1 MSRQFLK
8 VSDDVSCLSKV
19 HDWQAAAP
27 EAAEASKRAEAM
39 NPSSI
44 MEQYGE
50 QYQQQHWQQ
59 YSEQYLK
66 YVNIE
71 GLEVTSVGIV
81 LSLTLAVGAAAPRV
95 RRESTWLRRG
105 IRLLLCC
112 GGLKLTGLLCL
123 SAPFYRS
130 AFHSACLAFTA
141 HFAVLSLP
149 CTTDTASGSDR
160 GVDLVTWNTDST
172 HAGGKM
178 F

>member
-8 VSDDVSCLSKV
+8 VSADVSCLSKV

-71 GLEVTSVGIV
+71 GLEVMS
-81 LSLTLAVGAAAPRV
+81 
-95 RRESTWLRRG
+95 E
-105 IRLLLCC
+105 
-112 GGLKLTGLLCL
+112 
-123 SAPFYRS
+123 
-130 AFHSACLAFTA
+130 
-141 HFAVLSLP
+141 
-149 CTTDTASGSDR
+149 
-160 GVDLVTWNTDST
+160 DL
-172 HAGGKM
+172 

>member
-50 QYQQQHWQQ
+50 QYWQQYQQQYWQQ

-81 LSLTLAVGAAAPRV
+81 LSLTLAVGAAAPRA

-105 IRLLLCC
+105 IRL
-112 GGLKLTGLLCL
+112 
-123 SAPFYRS
+123 
-130 AFHSACLAFTA
+130 
-141 HFAVLSLP
+141 
-149 CTTDTASGSDR
+149 
-160 GVDLVTWNTDST
+160 
-172 HAGGKM
+172 
-178 F
+178 